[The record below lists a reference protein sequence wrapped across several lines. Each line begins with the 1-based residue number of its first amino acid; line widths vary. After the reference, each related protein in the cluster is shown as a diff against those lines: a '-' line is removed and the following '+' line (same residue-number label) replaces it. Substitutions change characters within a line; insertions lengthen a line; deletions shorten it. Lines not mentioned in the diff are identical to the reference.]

1 MKISNKDLGTHITR
15 MLQDRLELNLKF
27 GCLDDIEVQFTRE
40 ELTQITGARRI
51 EDATVETMIEEIRE
65 AGFQVEGAGRSRIF
79 RVRVAVRQRMTR
91 IDSLEDLDDDN
102 VFFEDLAVRY
112 EPVVD
117 GQ

>member
-1 MKISNKDLGTHITR
+1 MKISNRDLGTYITH

-51 EDATVETMIEEIRE
+51 EDATVETMIAEIRE
-65 AGFQVEGAGRSRIF
+65 AGFEVEGAGRSRIF

-91 IDSLEDLDDDN
+91 IDSLEDLGDN
-102 VFFEDLAVRY
+102 NAFFEDLVMRY
-112 EPVVD
+112 DPVVD
-117 GQ
+117 GE